1 MAFYD
6 GKIEELASNLK
17 NLESVVQGKSDNLR
31 VVEDGMAPRAVQT
44 AQSSS
49 QQRQYCDKR
58 YWAIQKVFWRKGR
71 RRQADD
77 GKRDI
82 SRNQYP

>member
-31 VVEDGMAPRAVQT
+31 VVEDGMAPRAV
-44 AQSSS
+44 
-49 QQRQYCDKR
+49 
-58 YWAIQKVFWRKGR
+58 
-71 RRQADD
+71 
-77 GKRDI
+77 
-82 SRNQYP
+82 